1 MPRPAYNGPDQ
12 GLARWPVGSV
22 RAAGRVLVV
31 MSGACAHLGI
41 PDRAKDVSIEGT
53 KMVGADFLQLDP
65 AHARRGSLTTW
76 LAEAVRGAVADG
88 RLVPG
93 DRLPATRVL
102 AGQLGCSRGVVVDAY
117 RRLTDEGLLSGR
129 RGGGTTVRAAWAASP
144 GASASRDIAGTRDH
158 APSGLAGIPPEST
171 TSAPRDPGRTD
182 LIDLSPGLPDLS
194 AFPRAAWARAERSAL
209 TGLASSELGYGD
221 PRGLPALREA
231 LAGWLA
237 RTRGLRA
244 HPDDILVVNGVSQ
257 GLMLLARALGAQGAS
272 RIGFEDPGSFGA
284 REHLRRWGL
293 EPVPVPVDHDGLDV
307 AALGRTGVDAVVVT
321 PAHQFPTGVVLAPD
335 RRRELIA
342 WARAAPPSSTE
353 RVPGRLV
360 IEDDYDAEHR
370 YDRPPV
376 PALRALAPDHVV
388 HLGSVSKSLAPA
400 IRIGWLLAPA
410 ALQAELV
417 EARYWTDLAGPALP
431 QLALAHFI
439 TSGGFERHLRQVRR
453 RHRARRDALLA
464 ALAAHL
470 PDGAAHGVAAGLHL
484 LVTVPGIDD
493 HAVAGRALEAG
504 VRVQPLSAHRLGA
517 GPPGLVIGYA
527 ANTPD
532 RLDAAV
538 RRIAGCVGS
547 DR

>member
-1 MPRPAYNGPDQ
+1 MP
-12 GLARWPVGSV
+12 
-22 RAAGRVLVV
+22 
-31 MSGACAHLGI
+31 
-41 PDRAKDVSIEGT
+41 
-53 KMVGADFLQLDP
+53 GADFLQLDP
-65 AHARRGSLTTW
+65 AQAGRGSLTAW
-76 LAEAVRGAVADG
+76 LVETVRDAVSDG
-88 RLVPG
+88 RLAPG

-102 AGQLGCSRGVVVDAY
+102 ADQLGCSRGVVVDAY

-129 RGGGTTVRAAWAASP
+129 HGGGTTVRAAWSP
-144 GASASRDIAGTRDH
+144 PSALEQRPVRATPPADAGAGPAGVSGRPT
-158 APSGLAGIPPEST
+158 PSSGLTGTMPPELPGPA
-171 TSAPRDPGRTD
+171 APATD

-194 AFPRAAWARAERSAL
+194 AFPRAAWARAERVAL
-209 TGLASSELGYGD
+209 SGLASSELGYGD
-221 PRGLPALREA
+221 PRGLPALRTA

-257 GLMLLARALGAQGAS
+257 GLTLLTRTLGARGLR

-284 REHLRRWGL
+284 REHLRRWDL
-293 EPVPVPVDHDGLDV
+293 EPVPVPVDLDGLDV
-307 AALGRTGVDAVVVT
+307 AALARTGVDAVVVT

-335 RRRELIA
+335 RRRELVA
-342 WARAAPPSSTE
+342 WARAAPPSALGGLA
-353 RVPGRLV
+353 GRLV

-410 ALQAELV
+410 ALQPELV
-417 EARYWTDLAGPALP
+417 EARYWSDLAGPALS

-439 TSGGFERHLRQVRR
+439 TTGGFERHLRQVRR

-464 ALAAHL
+464 ALATHL
-470 PDGAAHGVAAGLHL
+470 PGGTAHGVAAGLHL

-493 HAVAGRALEAG
+493 AAVVRRAGMAG
-504 VRVQPLSAHRLGA
+504 VRVQPLSVHRLGG
-517 GPPGLVIGYA
+517 GPSGLVIGYA
-527 ANTPD
+527 ASTPD
-532 RLDAAV
+532 QLHEAV
-538 RRIAGCVGS
+538 RRIAQVLE
-547 DR
+547 

>member
-1 MPRPAYNGPDQ
+1 
-12 GLARWPVGSV
+12 
-22 RAAGRVLVV
+22 
-31 MSGACAHLGI
+31 
-41 PDRAKDVSIEGT
+41 
-53 KMVGADFLQLDP
+53 MVGADFLQLDP
-65 AHARRGSLTTW
+65 AQARPGSLTAW

-88 RLVPG
+88 RLAPG

-102 AGQLGCSRGVVVDAY
+102 ADQLGCSRGVVVDAY

-129 RGGGTTVRAAWAASP
+129 HGGGTTVRSAWAPSSDSLARLAGP
-144 GASASRDIAGTRDH
+144 GARPADPGAQPAGARTRPASTGVRPAGVVGH
-158 APSGLAGIPPEST
+158 AAPSGMASAMPPDLT
-171 TSAPRDPGRTD
+171 GPDTSATN

-194 AFPRAAWARAERSAL
+194 AFPRAAWARAERAAL
-209 TGLASSELGYGD
+209 SGLASSELGYGD

-244 HPDDILVVNGVSQ
+244 HPDDILVVTGVSQ
-257 GLMLLARALGAQGAS
+257 GLMLLARALSLRGAS

-284 REHLRRWGL
+284 REHLRRWDL
-293 EPVPVPVDHDGLDV
+293 EPVPVRVDQDGLDV
-307 AALGRTGVDAVVVT
+307 EALASTGLDAVLVT

-335 RRRELIA
+335 RRRALIA
-342 WARAAPPSSTE
+342 WARAGPPSGPGGL
-353 RVPGRLV
+353 PGRLV

-388 HLGSVSKSLAPA
+388 HLGSVSKTLAPA

-410 ALQAELV
+410 ALQSELV
-417 EARYWTDLAGPALP
+417 EARYWTDLASPALP

-453 RHRARRDALLA
+453 RHRARRDALLT

-470 PDGAAHGVAAGLHL
+470 PGGTAHGVAAGLHL
-484 LVTVPGIDD
+484 LVTLPGVDD
-493 HAVAGRALEAG
+493 AAVARRAAEAG
-504 VRVQPLSAHRLGA
+504 VRVHPLSAHRVGD

-532 RLDAAV
+532 RLHEAV
-538 RRIAGCVGS
+538 RRIAGIVNPAPVATA
-547 DR
+547 R

>member
-1 MPRPAYNGPDQ
+1 MA
-12 GLARWPVGSV
+12 
-22 RAAGRVLVV
+22 
-31 MSGACAHLGI
+31 
-41 PDRAKDVSIEGT
+41 
-53 KMVGADFLQLDP
+53 GADFLQLDP
-65 AHARRGSLTTW
+65 AQAPPGNLTAW
-76 LAEAVRGAVADG
+76 LAEAVRDAVSDG
-88 RLVPG
+88 RLGPG
-93 DRLPATRVL
+93 ARLPATRVL
-102 AGQLGCSRGVVVDAY
+102 ADQLGCSRGVVVDAY

-129 RGGGTTVRAAWAASP
+129 HGGGTTVRSAWAPLPTSEAQQADAETHPARAAATPVRS
-144 GASASRDIAGTRDH
+144 GAQPARAGGTADGVHERP
-158 APSGLAGIPPEST
+158 APPSGLADAMLPDLTGHD
-171 TSAPRDPGRTD
+171 APGTD

-194 AFPRAAWARAERSAL
+194 AFPRAAWARAERAAL
-209 TGLASSELGYGD
+209 AGLASSELGYGD

-244 HPDDILVVNGVSQ
+244 HPDDILVVTGVSQ
-257 GLMLLARALGAQGAS
+257 GLTLLARALDAQGRN

-284 REHLRRWGL
+284 REHLRRWGM
-293 EPVPVPVDHDGLDV
+293 EPVPVPVDQDGLDV
-307 AALGRTGVDAVVVT
+307 AALAGTGVDAVLVT

-335 RRRELIA
+335 RRRELVA
-342 WARAAPPSSTE
+342 WARAAPSSGPE
-353 RVPGRLV
+353 GVPGRLV

-410 ALQAELV
+410 ALQAGLV
-417 EARYWTDLAGPALP
+417 EARYWTDLASPALP

-464 ALAAHL
+464 ALTAHL
-470 PDGAAHGVAAGLHL
+470 PGGTAHGVAAGLHL
-484 LVTVPGIDD
+484 LVTFPGIDD
-493 HAVAGRALEAG
+493 ADVALRAGEDG
-504 VRVQPLSAHRLGA
+504 VRVQPLSAHRMGA

-532 RLDAAV
+532 RLHEAV
-538 RRIAGCVGS
+538 QRIARHVGS
-547 DR
+547 AR

>member
-1 MPRPAYNGPDQ
+1 MP
-12 GLARWPVGSV
+12 
-22 RAAGRVLVV
+22 
-31 MSGACAHLGI
+31 
-41 PDRAKDVSIEGT
+41 
-53 KMVGADFLQLDP
+53 GADFLQLDP
-65 AHARRGSLTTW
+65 AQAGRGGLAAW
-76 LAEAVRGAVADG
+76 LVETVRDAVSDG
-88 RLVPG
+88 RLAPG

-102 AGQLGCSRGVVVDAY
+102 ADQLGCSRGVVVDAY

-129 RGGGTTVRAAWAASP
+129 HGGGTTVRAAWAPPSDPEAQP
-144 GASASRDIAGTRDH
+144 VRGTRPAD
-158 APSGLAGIPPEST
+158 AGAGPAAVGGRPAPPSGLAGAMPPELIGPAA
-171 TSAPRDPGRTD
+171 SATD

-194 AFPRAAWARAERSAL
+194 AFPRAAWARAERAAL
-209 TGLASSELGYGD
+209 SGLASSELGYGD
-221 PRGLPALREA
+221 PRGLPALRTA

-244 HPDDILVVNGVSQ
+244 HPDDLLVVNGVSQ
-257 GLMLLARALGAQGAS
+257 GLTLLARTLGARGLR

-284 REHLRRWGL
+284 REHLRRWDL

-307 AALGRTGVDAVVVT
+307 AALGRAGVDAVVVT

-335 RRRELIA
+335 RRRELVA
-342 WARAAPPSSTE
+342 WARAAPPSGTGGLPS
-353 RVPGRLV
+353 RLV

-417 EARYWTDLAGPALP
+417 EARYWSDLAGPALS

-439 TSGGFERHLRQVRR
+439 TTGAFERHLRQVRR

-464 ALAAHL
+464 ALATQL
-470 PDGAAHGVAAGLHL
+470 PGSTAHGVAAGLHL

-493 HAVAGRALEAG
+493 AAVVRRAGEAG
-504 VRVQPLSAHRLGA
+504 VRVQPLSAHRLGD
-517 GPPGLVIGYA
+517 GPSGLVIGYA
-527 ANTPD
+527 ASTPD
-532 RLDAAV
+532 QLHEAV
-538 RRIAGCVGS
+538 RRIA
-547 DR
+547 RALR

>member
-1 MPRPAYNGPDQ
+1 MP
-12 GLARWPVGSV
+12 
-22 RAAGRVLVV
+22 
-31 MSGACAHLGI
+31 
-41 PDRAKDVSIEGT
+41 
-53 KMVGADFLQLDP
+53 GADFLQLDP
-65 AHARRGSLTTW
+65 AQAGRGNLTAW
-76 LAEAVRGAVADG
+76 LVETVRDAVSDG
-88 RLVPG
+88 RLAPG

-102 AGQLGCSRGVVVDAY
+102 ADQLGCSRGVVVDAY

-129 RGGGTTVRAAWAASP
+129 HGGGTTVRAAWAQSSAP
-144 GASASRDIAGTRDH
+144 EPWPVRGAGPADAGTRP
-158 APSGLAGIPPEST
+158 AGAGTRPAGTGAGLVGVSSRPTPPSGLAGAMPPELT
-171 TSAPRDPGRTD
+171 GPATSATD

-194 AFPRAAWARAERSAL
+194 AFPRAAWARAERAAL
-209 TGLASSELGYGD
+209 SGLTSSELGYGD
-221 PRGLPALREA
+221 PRGLPALRTA

-257 GLMLLARALGAQGAS
+257 GLTLLARTLGARGLR

-284 REHLRRWGL
+284 REHLRRWDL
-293 EPVPVPVDHDGLDV
+293 EPVPVPVDQDGLDV

-335 RRRELIA
+335 RRRELVA
-342 WARAAPPSSTE
+342 WARAAPSSGPGL
-353 RVPGRLV
+353 PGRLV

-376 PALRALAPDHVV
+376 PALRALATDHVV

-417 EARYWTDLAGPALP
+417 EARYWSDLAGPALS

-439 TSGGFERHLRQVRR
+439 TTGGFERHLRQVRR

-464 ALAAHL
+464 ALATHL
-470 PDGAAHGVAAGLHL
+470 PGSTAHGVAAGLHL

-493 HAVAGRALEAG
+493 AAVVRRAGGAG
-504 VRVQPLSAHRLGA
+504 VRMQPLSAHRLGE
-517 GPPGLVIGYA
+517 GPSGLVIGYA
-527 ANTPD
+527 ASTPD
-532 RLDAAV
+532 QLHEAV
-538 RRIAGCVGS
+538 HRIAQVLE
-547 DR
+547 

>member
-1 MPRPAYNGPDQ
+1 M
-12 GLARWPVGSV
+12 
-22 RAAGRVLVV
+22 
-31 MSGACAHLGI
+31 
-41 PDRAKDVSIEGT
+41 T
-53 KMVGADFLQLDP
+53 GADFLQLDP
-65 AHARRGSLTTW
+65 AQAPPGNLTAW
-76 LAEAVRGAVADG
+76 LAEAVREAVSDG
-88 RLVPG
+88 RLAPG

-102 AGQLGCSRGVVVDAY
+102 ADQLGCSRGVVVDAY

-129 RGGGTTVRAAWAASP
+129 RGGGTTVRSAWAPSSTPETRPACAGAGPAGINEHPAS
-144 GASASRDIAGTRDH
+144 
-158 APSGLAGIPPEST
+158 PSGLAGAMPPDLT
-171 TSAPRDPGRTD
+171 GQVTSRTD
-182 LIDLSPGLPDLS
+182 LIDLQPGLPDLS
-194 AFPRAAWARAERSAL
+194 AFPRAAWARAERAAL
-209 TGLASSELGYGD
+209 AGLASSELGYGD

-257 GLMLLARALGAQGAS
+257 GLTLLARALGAQGRN
-272 RIGFEDPGSFGA
+272 RIGFEDPGSYGA
-284 REHLRRWGL
+284 REHLRRWAM
-293 EPVPVPVDHDGLDV
+293 EPVPVPVDQDGLDV
-307 AALGRTGVDAVVVT
+307 AALAGTAVDAVLVT

-335 RRRELIA
+335 RRRDLVA
-342 WARAAPPSSTE
+342 WARAAPPSG
-353 RVPGRLV
+353 PGGMPGHLV

-410 ALQAELV
+410 AVQSELV
-417 EARYWTDLAGPALP
+417 EARYWTDLASAALP

-464 ALAAHL
+464 ALAAYL
-470 PDGAAHGVAAGLHL
+470 PGGTAHGVAAGLHL
-484 LVTVPGIDD
+484 LVTLPGIDD
-493 HAVAGRALEAG
+493 GDVAWRAGEDG
-504 VRVQPLSAHRLGA
+504 VRVQPLSAHRMGD

-532 RLDAAV
+532 RLHEAV
-538 RRIAGCVGS
+538 RRIARHVES
-547 DR
+547 TR

>member
-1 MPRPAYNGPDQ
+1 MA
-12 GLARWPVGSV
+12 GS
-22 RAAGRVLVV
+22 
-31 MSGACAHLGI
+31 
-41 PDRAKDVSIEGT
+41 
-53 KMVGADFLQLDP
+53 DFLQLDP
-65 AHARRGSLTTW
+65 AQARPGSLTAW
-76 LAEAVRGAVADG
+76 LAEAVRDAVSDG
-88 RLVPG
+88 RLAPG

-102 AGQLGCSRGVVVDAY
+102 AEQLGCSRGVVVDAY

-129 RGGGTTVRAAWAASP
+129 HGGGTTVRAAWVPSP
-144 GASASRDIAGTRDH
+144 MPEVLPVTRARA
-158 APSGLAGIPPEST
+158 APSGMAGPMPGLADPAGPMAG
-171 TSAPRDPGRTD
+171 SAAPAGRTTD

-194 AFPRAAWARAERSAL
+194 AFPRAAWARAERAAL
-209 TGLASSELGYGD
+209 DGLASSDLGYGD

-244 HPDDILVVNGVSQ
+244 HPDEILVVNGVSQ
-257 GLMLLARALGAQGAS
+257 GLMLLARALGTHGVT

-284 REHLRRWGL
+284 REHLRRWDL
-293 EPVPVPVDHDGLDV
+293 EPVPVRVDHDGLDV
-307 AALGRTGVDAVVVT
+307 AALDRTGLDAVVVT

-335 RRRELIA
+335 RRRALIA
-342 WARAAPPSSTE
+342 WARSGPASGPGGM
-353 RVPGRLV
+353 PGRLV

-376 PALRALAPDHVV
+376 PALRALAPEHVV
-388 HLGSVSKSLAPA
+388 HLGSVSKTLAPA
-400 IRIGWLLAPA
+400 IRIGWLLAPT
-410 ALQAELV
+410 ALQHELI
-417 EARYWTDLAGPALP
+417 EARYWTDLASPALP

-470 PDGAAHGVAAGLHL
+470 PDGTAHGVAAGLHL
-484 LVTVPGIDD
+484 LVTLPPGVDD
-493 HAVAGRALEAG
+493 AVVARHAAEAG
-504 VRVQPLSAHRLGA
+504 VRVHPLSAHRVGA

-532 RLDAAV
+532 RLHEAV
-538 RRIAGCVGS
+538 RRVAQAIGC
-547 DR
+547 

>member
-1 MPRPAYNGPDQ
+1 
-12 GLARWPVGSV
+12 
-22 RAAGRVLVV
+22 
-31 MSGACAHLGI
+31 MS
-41 PDRAKDVSIEGT
+41 
-53 KMVGADFLQLDP
+53 GADFLQLDP
-65 AHARRGSLTTW
+65 ARAGRGNLTAW
-76 LAEAVRGAVADG
+76 LAEAVRAAVSDG
-88 RLVPG
+88 RLAPG

-102 AGQLGCSRGVVVDAY
+102 ADQLGCSRGVVVDAY
-117 RRLTDEGLLSGR
+117 RRLTDEGLLAGR
-129 RGGGTTVRAAWAASP
+129 HGGGTTVRAAWVPSPARQPRPDDGARPAA
-144 GASASRDIAGTRDH
+144 T
-158 APSGLAGIPPEST
+158 SGLAGVLPDPT
-171 TSAPRDPGRTD
+171 AASARDSRAD

-209 TGLASSELGYGD
+209 TGLSSSELGYGD

-237 RTRGLRA
+237 RTRGIRA
-244 HPDDILVVNGVSQ
+244 HPDGILVVNGVSQ
-257 GLMLLARALGAQGAS
+257 GLMLLARALGAQGLR

-293 EPVPVPVDHDGLDV
+293 EPVPVPVDGAGLDV
-307 AALGRTGVDAVVVT
+307 GALRRTGVDAVVVT
-321 PAHQFPTGVVLAPD
+321 PAHQFPTGVVLAPE

-342 WARAAPPSSTE
+342 WARAAPPSGPG
-353 RVPGRLV
+353 RLAGRLV

-376 PALRALAPDHVV
+376 PALRALAPDQVV

-417 EARYWTDLAGPALP
+417 EARYWTDLASPALP

-439 TSGGFERHLRQVRR
+439 TTGGFERHLRQVRR

-470 PDGAAHGVAAGLHL
+470 PDSTAHGVAAGLHL
-484 LVTVPGIDD
+484 LVTVPGMDD
-493 HAVAGRALEAG
+493 VAVVRRAGEAG

-532 RLDAAV
+532 RLREAV
-538 RRIAGCVGS
+538 GRIAQGV
-547 DR
+547 

>member
-1 MPRPAYNGPDQ
+1 MP
-12 GLARWPVGSV
+12 
-22 RAAGRVLVV
+22 
-31 MSGACAHLGI
+31 
-41 PDRAKDVSIEGT
+41 
-53 KMVGADFLQLDP
+53 GADFLQLDP
-65 AHARRGSLTTW
+65 AQAGRGGLAAW
-76 LAEAVRGAVADG
+76 LVETVRDAVSDG
-88 RLVPG
+88 RLAPG

-102 AGQLGCSRGVVVDAY
+102 ADQLGCSRGVVVDAY

-129 RGGGTTVRAAWAASP
+129 HGGGTTVRAAWAP
-144 GASASRDIAGTRDH
+144 PSAPEAQPARGTRPAD
-158 APSGLAGIPPEST
+158 AGAGPDAVSGRPAPPSGLAGAMPPELTGPAAST
-171 TSAPRDPGRTD
+171 TD

-194 AFPRAAWARAERSAL
+194 AFPRAAWARAERAAL
-209 TGLASSELGYGD
+209 SGLTSSELGYGD
-221 PRGLPALREA
+221 PRGLPALRAA

-244 HPDDILVVNGVSQ
+244 HPDDILVINGVSQ
-257 GLMLLARALGAQGAS
+257 GLTLLARTLGARGLH

-284 REHLRRWGL
+284 REHLRRWDL

-307 AALGRTGVDAVVVT
+307 AALSRTGVDAVVVT

-335 RRRELIA
+335 RRRELVA
-342 WARAAPPSSTE
+342 WARAAPPSGSGGL
-353 RVPGRLV
+353 PGRLV

-417 EARYWTDLAGPALP
+417 EARYWSDLAGPALS

-439 TSGGFERHLRQVRR
+439 TTGGFERHLRQVRR

-464 ALAAHL
+464 ALATQL
-470 PDGAAHGVAAGLHL
+470 PGSTAHGVAAGLHL
-484 LVTVPGIDD
+484 LVTVPSIDD
-493 HAVAGRALEAG
+493 AAVVRRAGEAG
-504 VRVQPLSAHRLGA
+504 VRVQPLSAHRLGD
-517 GPPGLVIGYA
+517 GPSGLVIGYA
-527 ANTPD
+527 ASTPD
-532 RLDAAV
+532 QLHEAV
-538 RRIAGCVGS
+538 RRIA
-547 DR
+547 RALR

>member
-1 MPRPAYNGPDQ
+1 MP
-12 GLARWPVGSV
+12 
-22 RAAGRVLVV
+22 
-31 MSGACAHLGI
+31 
-41 PDRAKDVSIEGT
+41 
-53 KMVGADFLQLDP
+53 GADFLQLDP
-65 AHARRGSLTTW
+65 AQAGRGNLTAW
-76 LAEAVRGAVADG
+76 LVETVRDAVSDG
-88 RLVPG
+88 RLAPG

-102 AGQLGCSRGVVVDAY
+102 ADQLGCSRGVVVDAY

-129 RGGGTTVRAAWAASP
+129 HGGGTTVRAAWAPSP
-144 GASASRDIAGTRDH
+144 APEVRPVRGTRPAD
-158 APSGLAGIPPEST
+158 AEAGPAGARGRPTPSSGLAGTMPPELT
-171 TSAPRDPGRTD
+171 DPATSATD

-194 AFPRAAWARAERSAL
+194 AFPRAAWARAERAAL
-209 TGLASSELGYGD
+209 SGLASSELGYGD
-221 PRGLPALREA
+221 PRGLPALRTA

-257 GLMLLARALGAQGAS
+257 GLTLLARTLGARGLR

-284 REHLRRWGL
+284 REHLRRWDL
-293 EPVPVPVDHDGLDV
+293 EPVPVPVDQDGLDV

-335 RRRELIA
+335 RRRELVA
-342 WARAAPPSSTE
+342 WARAAPPSGPGGL
-353 RVPGRLV
+353 PGRLV

-410 ALQAELV
+410 GLQAELV
-417 EARYWTDLAGPALP
+417 EARYWSDLTGPALT

-439 TSGGFERHLRQVRR
+439 TTGGFERHLRQVRR

-464 ALAAHL
+464 ALATHL
-470 PDGAAHGVAAGLHL
+470 PRSTAHGVAAGLHL

-493 HAVAGRALEAG
+493 AAVVRRAGTAG
-504 VRVQPLSAHRLGA
+504 VRVQPLSAHRLGD
-517 GPPGLVIGYA
+517 GPSGLVIGYA
-527 ANTPD
+527 ASTPD
-532 RLDAAV
+532 QLHEAV
-538 RRIAGCVGS
+538 RRIAQVLE
-547 DR
+547 

>member
-1 MPRPAYNGPDQ
+1 MP
-12 GLARWPVGSV
+12 
-22 RAAGRVLVV
+22 
-31 MSGACAHLGI
+31 
-41 PDRAKDVSIEGT
+41 
-53 KMVGADFLQLDP
+53 GADFLQLDP
-65 AHARRGSLTTW
+65 AHAPAGGLTAW
-76 LAEAVRGAVADG
+76 LAEAVRGAVSDG

-102 AGQLGCSRGVVVDAY
+102 ADQLGCSRGVVVDAY
-117 RRLTDEGLLSGR
+117 RRLTDEGLLAGR
-129 RGGGTTVRAAWAASP
+129 HGGGTTVRAAWAPAPAPGTGMPAAAPGTSP
-144 GASASRDIAGTRDH
+144 EARP
-158 APSGLAGIPPEST
+158 PSPGLAGGL
-171 TSAPRDPGRTD
+171 PGAVGPAVPGGPQTD

-194 AFPRAAWARAERSAL
+194 AFPRGAWARAERVAL
-209 TGLASSELGYGD
+209 DGLAAGDLGYGD

-257 GLMLLARALGAQGAS
+257 GLMLLARALLARGTT
-272 RIGFEDPGSFGA
+272 RIGFEDPGSYGA
-284 REHLRRWGL
+284 REHLRRWDL
-293 EPVPVPVDHDGLDV
+293 TPVPVPVDRHGLDV
-307 AALGRTGVDAVVVT
+307 GALDRSGVDAVLVT
-321 PAHQFPTGVVLAPD
+321 PAHQFPTGVVLAPE
-335 RRRELIA
+335 RRRALVA
-342 WARAAPPSSTE
+342 WAGSGPEGGPDAPSGT
-353 RVPGRLV
+353 PGRLV

-388 HLGSVSKSLAPA
+388 HLGSVSKTLAPG

-410 ALQAELV
+410 ALRSELV
-417 EARYWTDLAGPALP
+417 DARYWTDLAGPALP

-470 PDGAAHGVAAGLHL
+470 PGATAHGVAAGLHL
-484 LVTVPGIDD
+484 LVTLPDVDD
-493 HAVAGRALEAG
+493 ADAARRAAAAG
-504 VRVQPLSAHRLGA
+504 VRVHPLSAHRVGD

-527 ANTPD
+527 ANPPD
-532 RLDAAV
+532 RLAEAV
-538 RRIAGCVGS
+538 ARIARGLRTARGAGAVGGV
-547 DR
+547 RPLTP

>member
-1 MPRPAYNGPDQ
+1 MIR
-12 GLARWPVGSV
+12 
-22 RAAGRVLVV
+22 
-31 MSGACAHLGI
+31 
-41 PDRAKDVSIEGT
+41 GT
-53 KMVGADFLQLDP
+53 KMVGSDFLQLDP
-65 AHARRGSLTTW
+65 TQAPPGSLTAW
-76 LAEAVRGAVADG
+76 LAEAVRSAVSDG
-88 RLVPG
+88 RLAPG

-102 AGQLGCSRGVVVDAY
+102 ADQLGCSRGVVVDAY

-129 RGGGTTVRAAWAASP
+129 HGGGTTVRSAWAPSP
-144 GASASRDIAGTRDH
+144 AARPTAIGARRA
-158 APSGLAGIPPEST
+158 APSGMVSAMPDLIASDAST
-171 TSAPRDPGRTD
+171 TD

-194 AFPRAAWARAERSAL
+194 AFPRAAWARAERAAL
-209 TGLASSELGYGD
+209 SGLASSELGYGD

-257 GLMLLARALGAQGAS
+257 GLTLLARALLSHGVSGV
-272 RIGFEDPGSFGA
+272 GFEDPGSHGA
-284 REHLRRWGL
+284 REHLRRWDL
-293 EPVPVPVDHDGLDV
+293 EPVPVRVDHDGLDV
-307 AALGRTGVDAVVVT
+307 DALDRTGLDAVLVT

-335 RRRELIA
+335 RRRALVA
-342 WARAAPPSSTE
+342 WARSEPTSG
-353 RVPGRLV
+353 PGGLPRRLV

-410 ALQAELV
+410 ALQHELV
-417 EARYWTDLAGPALP
+417 EARYWTDLASHALP

-464 ALAAHL
+464 ALATHL
-470 PDGAAHGVAAGLHL
+470 PDGTAHGVAAGLHL
-484 LVTVPGIDD
+484 LVTLPGIDD
-493 HAVAGRALEAG
+493 AVVARRAAEAG
-504 VRVQPLSAHRLGA
+504 VRVHALSSHRVGD

-532 RLDAAV
+532 RLQEAV
-538 RRIAGCVGS
+538 RRIAKTIT
-547 DR
+547 

>member
-1 MPRPAYNGPDQ
+1 MP
-12 GLARWPVGSV
+12 
-22 RAAGRVLVV
+22 
-31 MSGACAHLGI
+31 
-41 PDRAKDVSIEGT
+41 
-53 KMVGADFLQLDP
+53 GADFLQLDP
-65 AHARRGSLTTW
+65 ARAGRGSLTAW
-76 LAEAVRGAVADG
+76 LVETVRDAVSDG
-88 RLVPG
+88 RLAPG

-102 AGQLGCSRGVVVDAY
+102 ADQLGCSRGVVVDAY

-129 RGGGTTVRAAWAASP
+129 HGGGTTVRAAWAP
-144 GASASRDIAGTRDH
+144 
-158 APSGLAGIPPEST
+158 PSGPARTMPPEQTGPAAST
-171 TSAPRDPGRTD
+171 TD

-194 AFPRAAWARAERSAL
+194 AFPRAAWARAERAAL
-209 TGLASSELGYGD
+209 SGLASSELGYGD
-221 PRGLPALREA
+221 PRGLPALRTA

-244 HPDDILVVNGVSQ
+244 HPDDILVINGVSQ
-257 GLMLLARALGAQGAS
+257 GLTLLARTLGARGLR

-284 REHLRRWGL
+284 REHLRRWDL
-293 EPVPVPVDHDGLDV
+293 EPVPVPVDRQGLDV
-307 AALGRTGVDAVVVT
+307 AALGPAGVDAVVVT

-342 WARAAPPSSTE
+342 WARAAPPSGTGGLS
-353 RVPGRLV
+353 GRLV

-417 EARYWTDLAGPALP
+417 EARYWSDLAGPALS

-439 TSGGFERHLRQVRR
+439 TTGGFERHLRQVRR

-464 ALAAHL
+464 ALATHL
-470 PDGAAHGVAAGLHL
+470 PGSTAHGVAAGLHL
-484 LVTVPGIDD
+484 LVTVPGVDD
-493 HAVAGRALEAG
+493 AAVVRRAAGAG
-504 VRVQPLSAHRLGA
+504 VRVQPLSAHRVGD
-517 GPPGLVIGYA
+517 GPSGLVIGYA
-527 ANTPD
+527 ASTPD
-532 RLDAAV
+532 QLHEAV
-538 RRIAGCVGS
+538 RRIAQVLE
-547 DR
+547 

>member
-1 MPRPAYNGPDQ
+1 MA
-12 GLARWPVGSV
+12 
-22 RAAGRVLVV
+22 
-31 MSGACAHLGI
+31 
-41 PDRAKDVSIEGT
+41 
-53 KMVGADFLQLDP
+53 GADFLQLDP
-65 AHARRGSLTTW
+65 AHAPAGGLTAW
-76 LAEAVRGAVADG
+76 LAEAVRGAVSDG

-102 AGQLGCSRGVVVDAY
+102 ADQLGCSRGVVVDAY
-117 RRLTDEGLLSGR
+117 RRLADEGLLAGR
-129 RGGGTTVRAAWAASP
+129 HGGGTTVRAAWAPAP
-144 GASASRDIAGTRDH
+144 GSGMPTAAAGTATAAR
-158 APSGLAGIPPEST
+158 PPSSGLAGALPGAF
-171 TSAPRDPGRTD
+171 APAAPGAPDATGAD
-182 LIDLSPGLPDLS
+182 LIDLAPGLPDLS
-194 AFPRAAWARAERSAL
+194 AFPRAAWARAERAAL
-209 TGLASSELGYGD
+209 DGLASSDLGYGD

-257 GLMLLARALGAQGAS
+257 GLMLLARALVVRGTT
-272 RIGFEDPGSFGA
+272 RIGFEDPGSYGA
-284 REHLRRWGL
+284 REHLRRWDL
-293 EPVPVPVDHDGLDV
+293 APVPVPVDRHGLDV
-307 AALGRTGVDAVVVT
+307 AALDRSGVDVVLVT

-335 RRRELIA
+335 RRRALVA
-342 WARAAPPSSTE
+342 WARSGAATGPDGT
-353 RVPGRLV
+353 PGRLV

-388 HLGSVSKSLAPA
+388 HLGSVSKTLAPG

-410 ALQAELV
+410 ALRSELV
-417 EARYWTDLAGPALP
+417 EARYWTDLASPALP

-470 PDGAAHGVAAGLHL
+470 PGATAHGVAAGLHL
-484 LVTVPGIDD
+484 LVTLPGHVDD
-493 HAVAGRALEAG
+493 AAVARRAAAAG
-504 VRVQPLSAHRLGA
+504 VRVHPLSVHRVGD

-527 ANTPD
+527 ANPPD
-532 RLDAAV
+532 RLAEAVARIARVTAAV
-538 RRIAGCVGS
+538 GSHRGCDGTPGSAGI
-547 DR
+547 

>member
-1 MPRPAYNGPDQ
+1 MP
-12 GLARWPVGSV
+12 
-22 RAAGRVLVV
+22 
-31 MSGACAHLGI
+31 
-41 PDRAKDVSIEGT
+41 
-53 KMVGADFLQLDP
+53 GADFLQLDP
-65 AHARRGSLTTW
+65 AQAGRGNLTAW
-76 LAEAVRGAVADG
+76 LVETVRDAVSDG
-88 RLVPG
+88 RLAPG

-102 AGQLGCSRGVVVDAY
+102 ADQLGCSRGVVVDAY

-129 RGGGTTVRAAWAASP
+129 HGGGTTVRAAWVPTSAPEARPVRGTSHA
-144 GASASRDIAGTRDH
+144 GAGPADVSGRTTP
-158 APSGLAGIPPEST
+158 PSGLAGAMPPELT
-171 TSAPRDPGRTD
+171 GPAASATD

-194 AFPRAAWARAERSAL
+194 AFPRAAWARAERAAL
-209 TGLASSELGYGD
+209 SGLASSELGYGD
-221 PRGLPALREA
+221 PRGLPALRTA

-244 HPDDILVVNGVSQ
+244 HPDDILVINGVSQ
-257 GLMLLARALGAQGAS
+257 GLTLLARTLGARGLR

-284 REHLRRWGL
+284 REHLRRWDL
-293 EPVPVPVDHDGLDV
+293 EPVPVPVDEDGLDV

-335 RRRELIA
+335 RRRELVA
-342 WARAAPPSSTE
+342 WVRAAPPSGPGL
-353 RVPGRLV
+353 PGRLV

-417 EARYWTDLAGPALP
+417 EARYWSDLAGPALS

-439 TSGGFERHLRQVRR
+439 TTGGFERHLRQVRR

-464 ALAAHL
+464 ALATHL
-470 PDGAAHGVAAGLHL
+470 PGSTAHGVAAGLHL

-493 HAVAGRALEAG
+493 GAVVRRGGEAG
-504 VRVQPLSAHRLGA
+504 VRVQPLSAHRLGD
-517 GPPGLVIGYA
+517 GPSGLVIGYA
-527 ANTPD
+527 ASTAD
-532 RLDAAV
+532 QLHEAV
-538 RRIAGCVGS
+538 RRIAQVLE
-547 DR
+547 

>member
-1 MPRPAYNGPDQ
+1 MG
-12 GLARWPVGSV
+12 
-22 RAAGRVLVV
+22 
-31 MSGACAHLGI
+31 
-41 PDRAKDVSIEGT
+41 
-53 KMVGADFLQLDP
+53 GADFLQLDP
-65 AHARRGSLTTW
+65 AQARPGSLTAW
-76 LAEAVRGAVADG
+76 LAEAVRGAVSDG
-88 RLVPG
+88 RLAPG

-102 AGQLGCSRGVVVDAY
+102 ADQLGCSRGVVVDAY
-117 RRLTDEGLLSGR
+117 RRLTDEGLLSGQ
-129 RGGGTTVRAAWAASP
+129 RGGGTTVRAAWAPSSTSEARP
-144 GASASRDIAGTRDH
+144 AGAEAQPGRGPRPADAGAGPAGASGRPAP
-158 APSGLAGIPPEST
+158 PSGLAGAMPPDLT
-171 TSAPRDPGRTD
+171 GQDTPRTD
-182 LIDLSPGLPDLS
+182 LIDLAPGLPDLS
-194 AFPRAAWARAERSAL
+194 AFPRAAWARAERAAL
-209 TGLASSELGYGD
+209 TALASSELGYGD

-257 GLMLLARALGAQGAS
+257 GLTLLARSLVSRGTN
-272 RIGFEDPGSFGA
+272 RIGFEDPGSYGA

-293 EPVPVPVDHDGLDV
+293 EPVPVPVDQDGLDV
-307 AALGRTGVDAVVVT
+307 AALAGTGVDAVLVT

-335 RRRELIA
+335 RRRGLVA
-342 WARAAPPSSTE
+342 WARAAPSSGPDG
-353 RVPGRLV
+353 VPGRLV

-410 ALQAELV
+410 PLQTELV
-417 EARYWTDLAGPALP
+417 EARYWTDLASPALP

-470 PDGAAHGVAAGLHL
+470 PGSTAHGVAAGLHL
-484 LVTVPGIDD
+484 LVTLPGIDD
-493 HAVAGRALEAG
+493 VGVARLAGEDG
-504 VRVQPLSAHRLGA
+504 VRVQPLSAHRTGV

-532 RLDAAV
+532 RLHEAV
-538 RRIAGCVGS
+538 RRIA
-547 DR
+547 RAIK